1 MLQLLKKLK
10 TKLGKSRKISKD
22 VLYQLVNA
30 NWEIAKNQLL
40 VSCHM
45 LKTSIDI
52 VGKVNST

>member
-30 NWEIAKNQLL
+30 N
-40 VSCHM
+40 
-45 LKTSIDI
+45 
-52 VGKVNST
+52 